1 MQTGHKRCCCLRWRS
16 QAASDVCRTVQT
28 GWKARPAAKT
38 GFALGGFQTPP
49 PAAAERIRAIA
60 IPARNVLSAI
70 CQGGQYSWK
79 AKPPANTAFAFC
91 GRRQLHASSMAGT
104 DLCDGAVR
112 LAQGNSLNE
121 GRVEIYYNGQW
132 GTVCD
137 DDWDIMDAHV
147 VCRSLGFMNAIEA
160 KQGAAYGEGLGPI
173 LLDDVACDG
182 TEKSLVECRSQGWLS
197 NNCGHGE
204 DAGVVCDSKIA
215 FNPGVFF
222 LDHSGGF
229 PEDLGKLYDS
239 QQDCD
244 LNITVLIA
252 DNNTEALSLCAHRL
266 ILRTNSE
273 ASLLLQGSTLKVD
286 EACLPNVNSF
296 LRYFYS
302 RQIRVTVH
310 SVKCFH
316 KLALAYGVS
325 SLQAYCIQVFPNFF
339 PLDPTF
345 HAQLKLY
352 NYSLASGDAQLQDL
366 IMQYLA
372 WNCEVLTRTEAWLAL
387 TPEMMEA
394 LLSRTDVVI
403 QNEWS
408 LLKALDQWA
417 HTNEIKEGHVEKIR
431 FPMLLPEQLLEL
443 QFNLTFYETYKNIFQ
458 MKIMEAL
465 EFHTVPLRFLEQYKL
480 HDLTSDS
487 HTPRFYIEPTW
498 SIHQYFSGFQVPQ
511 LLETIKHPSFLFKMQ
526 KITWNFTYHGL
537 AQSHQSGRC
546 SSSVITPVSYLTLE
560 DSSDDTIHYNNKAL
574 LICQSSYITGIVSF
588 QNGTALFPN
597 ATFFPCPIG
606 FSNFIA
612 VVRPSYK
619 LNT

>member
-1 MQTGHKRCCCLRWRS
+1 MHFQIASIFQGWLHRTTSGLLILCLLCS
-16 QAASDVCRTVQT
+16 GLDDS
-28 GWKARPAAKT
+28 
-38 GFALGGFQTPP
+38 
-49 PAAAERIRAIA
+49 
-60 IPARNVLSAI
+60 
-70 CQGGQYSWK
+70 
-79 AKPPANTAFAFC
+79 
-91 GRRQLHASSMAGT
+91 LH
-104 DLCDGAVR
+104 LYDGAVR
-112 LAQGNSLNE
+112 LAQGNSLTE
-121 GRVEIYYNGQW
+121 GRVEIYYNGEW

-137 DDWDIMDAHV
+137 DGWDIMDAHV
-147 VCRSLGFMNAIEA
+147 VCRSLGFINAVEA

-173 LLDDVACDG
+173 LLDDVDCNG
-182 TEKSLVECRSQGWLS
+182 TEKSLVQCRSQGWLS
-197 NNCGHGE
+197 HNCGHGE
-204 DAGVVCDSKIA
+204 DAGVVCDKKTE
-215 FNPGVFF
+215 FF

-244 LNITVLIA
+244 VNITVLIA
-252 DNNTEALSLCAHRL
+252 DNNTEVLSLCAHRL

-286 EACLPNVNSF
+286 EECLPNVNSF

-302 RQIRVTVH
+302 RQIRVTLH

-316 KLALAYGVS
+316 KLALAYVVP
-325 SLQAYCIQVFPNFF
+325 SLQAYCIQVFPNLF

-345 HAQLKLY
+345 HVHLKLY
-352 NYSLASGDAQLQDL
+352 NYSLTSGDAQLQDL
-366 IMQYLA
+366 TMQHLA
-372 WNCEVLTRTEAWLAL
+372 WNCEALTRTEAWLAL

-417 HTNEIKEGHVEKIR
+417 HTNKIKEGHVEKIR

-458 MKIMEAL
+458 RKIMEAL

-487 HTPRFYIEPTW
+487 HIPRFYTEPTW
-498 SIHQYFSGFQVPQ
+498 SMHLSYDFWLQQYFLGSQVTQ
-511 LLETIKHPSFLFKMQ
+511 QLETNKHPSFLFKMQ
-526 KITWNFTYHGL
+526 KITWAFNYHSPE
-537 AQSHQSGRC
+537 QSHQNGTC
-546 SSSVITPVSYLTLE
+546 SSSDITPVSYLALE
-560 DSSDDTIHYNNKAL
+560 GSSDDTIHYNNKAL
-574 LICQSSYITGIVSF
+574 LLCQSSYIAGIVSF
-588 QNGTALFPN
+588 QNGTAVVPN
-597 ATFFPCPIG
+597 ATFFPCPTRYSG
-606 FSNFIA
+606 FIV

>member
-1 MQTGHKRCCCLRWRS
+1 MHFQIASIFQGWLHRTTSGLLILCL
-16 QAASDVCRTVQT
+16 
-28 GWKARPAAKT
+28 
-38 GFALGGFQTPP
+38 
-49 PAAAERIRAIA
+49 
-60 IPARNVLSAI
+60 LSS
-70 CQGGQYSWK
+70 GLDDSLNLY
-79 AKPPANTAFAFC
+79 
-91 GRRQLHASSMAGT
+91 
-104 DLCDGAVR
+104 DGAVR
-112 LAQGNSLNE
+112 LAQGNSLTE
-121 GRVEIYYNGQW
+121 GRVEIYYDGQW

-147 VCRSLGFMNAIEA
+147 VCRSLGFMNAVEA

-182 TEKSLVECRSQGWLS
+182 TEKSLVQCRSKGWLS
-197 NNCGHGE
+197 HNCGHGE
-204 DAGVVCDSKIA
+204 DAGVVCDKNTE

-266 ILRTNSE
+266 ILHTHSE

-310 SVKCFH
+310 SVKCLH
-316 KLALAYGVS
+316 KLAMAYGVS

-345 HAQLKLY
+345 HVQLKLY

-366 IMQYLA
+366 TMQYLA
-372 WNCEVLTRTEAWLAL
+372 WNCEALTRTEAWLAL

-417 HTNEIKEGHVEKIR
+417 QTNEIKEGHVEKIR

-458 MKIMEAL
+458 VKIMEAL

-487 HTPRFYIEPTW
+487 HIPRFYTESTW
-498 SIHQYFSGFQVPQ
+498 SMHLPVSYDFLSQQYIPGSQVTQ
-511 LLETIKHPSFLFKMQ
+511 LPETIKHPSFLFKMQ
-526 KITWNFTYHGL
+526 NITWAFNYHSP
-537 AQSHQSGRC
+537 AQSHQNDTGRC
-546 SSSVITPVSYLTLE
+546 SSSDITPVSYLALE
-560 DSSDDTIHYNNKAL
+560 GSTDDTIHYNNKAL
-574 LICQSSYITGIVSF
+574 LLCQSSYITGIVSF
-588 QNGTALFPN
+588 KNGTAVVPS
-597 ATFFPCPIG
+597 ATFFPCLTG
-606 FSNFIA
+606 YSGFIA